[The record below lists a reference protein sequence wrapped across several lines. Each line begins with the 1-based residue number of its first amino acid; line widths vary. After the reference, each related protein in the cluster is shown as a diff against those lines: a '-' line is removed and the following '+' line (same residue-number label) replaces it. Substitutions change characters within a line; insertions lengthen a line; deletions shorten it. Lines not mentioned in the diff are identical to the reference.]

1 MVVTLVSLVVNVAA
15 AGVFATK
22 EITVP
27 FSITRLQNP
36 VTKICL
42 SLRGGCLSLG
52 DGDDGLN
59 HPTYTYHIHLT
70 TNLLYILFGGG
81 GSHSLTFKP

>member
-1 MVVTLVSLVVNVAA
+1 MVVTFSLVVNVAA
-15 AGVFATK
+15 AGVFTVR
-22 EITVP
+22 ELTVP
-27 FSITRLQNP
+27 FSITRLRNR

-42 SLRGGCLSLG
+42 SLRGGCLSLR

-70 TNLLYILFGGG
+70 TNLLYILLGGR